1 MKVVLT
7 ESQYRAILLNES
19 RNEFTNYLSN
29 LKEFAETVITK
40 TEQDLKINLN
50 MLLIW
55 GAGVGGVMAPLNDF
69 IMSGNFNLNEFQ
81 VASILCAT
89 SAILFNENKSVI
101 KTLVDHIKK
110 QGIFE
115 VFSQVLKKGTKLRQ
129 TFFKFVESLNMT
141 LYTISNIMSYSFIIP
156 ILPIIWEM
164 SQSGIKG
171 NEVKEII
178 VRLMSF
184 GLVSVSGN
192 ALKELITK
200 LVARFRD

>member
-1 MKVVLT
+1 MKVVLS

-19 RNEFTNYLSN
+19 GDGLTNYLSN
-29 LKEFAETVITK
+29 LKEFANTVITK

-55 GAGVGGVMAPLNDF
+55 GAGVGGVMGPLNDF
-69 IMSGNFNLNEFQ
+69 IMNGNFNLNEFQ
-81 VASILCAT
+81 TAAILCAT
-89 SAILFNENKSVI
+89 SAILFNESKSVI
-101 KTLVDHIKK
+101 KTLVDYIKE

-115 VFSQVLKKGTKLRQ
+115 VFSQVLKKGTKLKQ
-129 TFFKFVESLNMT
+129 TFFKFIESLNMT

-156 ILPIIWEM
+156 ILPMIWEM

-171 NEVKEII
+171 DEVKGII
-178 VRLMSF
+178 VRLLSF

-192 ALKELITK
+192 ALKELISK
-200 LVARFRD
+200 LVVRFRD

>member
-7 ESQYRAILLNES
+7 ESQYRTILLNES
-19 RNEFTNYLSN
+19 RDEFTNYLSN

-89 SAILFNENKSVI
+89 SAILFNESKSTI
-101 KTLVDHIKK
+101 KTLVDYIKK
-110 QGIFE
+110 QGVFE

-129 TFFKFVESLNMT
+129 VFFKFIESLNMT
-141 LYTISNIMSYSFIIP
+141 MYTISNIMSYSFIIP

-171 NEVKEII
+171 NDVKEII

>member
-1 MKVVLT
+1 
-7 ESQYRAILLNES
+7 LNES
-19 RNEFTNYLSN
+19 RDEFTNYLSN

-200 LVARFRD
+200 LVARFRN

>member
-19 RNEFTNYLSN
+19 RDEFTNYLSN

-129 TFFKFVESLNMT
+129 TFFKFIESLNMT

-171 NEVKEII
+171 GEVKEII

>member
-19 RNEFTNYLSN
+19 RDEFTNYLSN

-200 LVARFRD
+200 LVARFRN

>member
-1 MKVVLT
+1 
-7 ESQYRAILLNES
+7 
-19 RNEFTNYLSN
+19 
-29 LKEFAETVITK
+29 
-40 TEQDLKINLN
+40 

-89 SAILFNENKSVI
+89 SAILFNESKSTI

-129 TFFKFVESLNMT
+129 TFFKFIESLNMT

-171 NEVKEII
+171 NDVKEII

>member
-19 RNEFTNYLSN
+19 RDEFTNYLSS
-29 LKEFAETVITK
+29 LKEFANNVITK
-40 TEQDLKINLN
+40 TEKDLKINLN

-55 GAGVGGVMAPLNDF
+55 GAGVGGVMGPLNEF
-69 IMSGNFNLNEFQ
+69 IMNGNFNLNQFQ

-89 SAILFNENKSVI
+89 SAILFNESKSTI
-101 KTLVDHIKK
+101 KTLVDYIQE

-115 VFSQVLKKGTKLRQ
+115 VFSQVLKKGTKLKQ
-129 TFFKFVESLNMT
+129 TFFKFIESLNMT

-171 NEVKEII
+171 GEVKEII

-184 GLVSVSGN
+184 GLVSISGN
-192 ALKELITK
+192 TLKELITK

>member
-19 RNEFTNYLSN
+19 RDEFTNYLSS
-29 LKEFAETVITK
+29 LIEFANNVITK

-55 GAGVGGVMAPLNDF
+55 GAGVGGVMGPLNEF
-69 IMSGNFNLNEFQ
+69 IMNGNFNLNQFQ

-89 SAILFNENKSVI
+89 SAILFNESKSTI
-101 KTLVDHIKK
+101 KTLVDYIQE

-115 VFSQVLKKGTKLRQ
+115 VFSQVLKKGTKLKQ
-129 TFFKFVESLNMT
+129 TFFKFIESLNMT

-156 ILPIIWEM
+156 ILPMIWEM

-171 NEVKEII
+171 DEVKGII
-178 VRLMSF
+178 VRLLSF

-192 ALKELITK
+192 ALKELISK
-200 LVARFRD
+200 LVVRFRD

>member
-19 RNEFTNYLSN
+19 RDEFTNYLSS
-29 LKEFAETVITK
+29 LKEFANNVITK

-55 GAGVGGVMAPLNDF
+55 GAGVGGVMGPLNEF
-69 IMSGNFNLNEFQ
+69 IMNGNFNLNQFQ

-89 SAILFNENKSVI
+89 SAILFNESKSTI
-101 KTLVDHIKK
+101 KTLVDYIQE

-115 VFSQVLKKGTKLRQ
+115 VFSQVLKKGTKLKQ
-129 TFFKFVESLNMT
+129 TFFKFIESLNMT

-171 NEVKEII
+171 GEVKEII

-184 GLVSVSGN
+184 GVVSISGN
-192 ALKELITK
+192 TLKELITK

>member
-19 RNEFTNYLSN
+19 RDEFTNYLSN

-129 TFFKFVESLNMT
+129 TFFKFIESLNMT

>member
-7 ESQYRAILLNES
+7 ESQYRTILLNES
-19 RNEFTNYLSN
+19 RDEFTNYLSN

-89 SAILFNENKSVI
+89 SAILFNESKSTI

-129 TFFKFVESLNMT
+129 VFFKFIESLNMT
-141 LYTISNIMSYSFIIP
+141 MYTISNIMSYSFIIP

-171 NEVKEII
+171 NDVKEII

>member
-19 RNEFTNYLSN
+19 RDEFTNYLSS
-29 LKEFAETVITK
+29 LKEFANNVITK

-55 GAGVGGVMAPLNDF
+55 GAGVGGVMGPLNEF
-69 IMSGNFNLNEFQ
+69 IMNGNFNLNQFQ

-89 SAILFNENKSVI
+89 SAILFNESKSTI
-101 KTLVDHIKK
+101 KTLVDYIQE

-115 VFSQVLKKGTKLRQ
+115 VFSQVLKKGTKLKQ
-129 TFFKFVESLNMT
+129 TFFKFIESLNMT

-171 NEVKEII
+171 GEVKEII

-184 GLVSVSGN
+184 GLVSISGN
-192 ALKELITK
+192 TLKELITK

>member
-19 RNEFTNYLSN
+19 RDEFTNYLSS
-29 LKEFAETVITK
+29 LKEFANNVITK

-55 GAGVGGVMAPLNDF
+55 GAGVGGVMGPLNEF
-69 IMSGNFNLNEFQ
+69 IMNGNFNLNEFQ

-89 SAILFNENKSVI
+89 SAILFNESKSTI
-101 KTLVDHIKK
+101 KTLVDYIKE

-115 VFSQVLKKGTKLRQ
+115 VFSQVLKKGTKLKQ
-129 TFFKFVESLNMT
+129 TFFKFIESLNMT

-171 NEVKEII
+171 GEVKEII

-184 GLVSVSGN
+184 GLVSISGN
-192 ALKELITK
+192 TLKELITK

>member
-19 RNEFTNYLSN
+19 RDEFTNYLSS
-29 LKEFAETVITK
+29 LKEFANNVITK

-55 GAGVGGVMAPLNDF
+55 GAGVGGVMGPLNEF
-69 IMSGNFNLNEFQ
+69 IMNGNFNLNEFQ

-89 SAILFNENKSVI
+89 SAILFNESKSTI
-101 KTLVDHIKK
+101 KTLVDYIQE

-115 VFSQVLKKGTKLRQ
+115 VFSQVLKKGTKLKQ
-129 TFFKFVESLNMT
+129 TFFKFIESLNMT

-171 NEVKEII
+171 GEVKEII

-184 GLVSVSGN
+184 GLVSISGN
-192 ALKELITK
+192 TLKELITK

>member
-7 ESQYRAILLNES
+7 ESQYRTILLNES
-19 RNEFTNYLSN
+19 RDEFTNYLSN

-89 SAILFNENKSVI
+89 SAILFNESKSTI

-129 TFFKFVESLNMT
+129 TFFKFIESLNMT

-171 NEVKEII
+171 NDVKEII

>member
-19 RNEFTNYLSN
+19 RDEFTNYLSN

-89 SAILFNENKSVI
+89 SAILFNESKSTI

-171 NEVKEII
+171 NDVKEII

>member
-1 MKVVLT
+1 
-7 ESQYRAILLNES
+7 
-19 RNEFTNYLSN
+19 
-29 LKEFAETVITK
+29 
-40 TEQDLKINLN
+40 

-129 TFFKFVESLNMT
+129 TFFKFIGSLNMT

>member
-19 RNEFTNYLSN
+19 TDGFTNYLKN
-29 LKEFAETVITK
+29 LKEFATTVITK

-55 GAGVGGVMAPLNDF
+55 GAGVGGVMGPLNDF
-69 IMSGNFNLNEFQ
+69 IMNGNFNLNEFQ

-89 SAILFNENKSVI
+89 SAVLFNESKSVI
-101 KTLVDHIKK
+101 KTLVDYIKE

-115 VFSQVLKKGTKLRQ
+115 VFTQVLKKGTKLKQ
-129 TFFKFVESLNMT
+129 TFFKFIESLNMT
-141 LYTISNIMSYSFIIP
+141 LYTISNIMSYAFIIP

-171 NEVKEII
+171 GDVKEII

-192 ALKELITK
+192 TLKELISK
-200 LVARFRD
+200 LIVRFRD

>member
-19 RNEFTNYLSN
+19 RDEFTNYLSN

-89 SAILFNENKSVI
+89 SAILFNESKSTI

>member
-19 RNEFTNYLSN
+19 RDEFTNYLSN

>member
-19 RNEFTNYLSN
+19 RDEFTNYLSN

-55 GAGVGGVMAPLNDF
+55 GAGVGGVMVPLNDF

-89 SAILFNENKSVI
+89 SAILFNESKSTI
-101 KTLVDHIKK
+101 KTLVDYIKK
-110 QGIFE
+110 QGVFE

-129 TFFKFVESLNMT
+129 VFFKFIESLNMT
-141 LYTISNIMSYSFIIP
+141 MYTISNIMSYSFIIP

-171 NEVKEII
+171 GEVKEII

>member
-19 RNEFTNYLSN
+19 RDEFTNYLSN

-89 SAILFNENKSVI
+89 SAILFNESKSTI

-129 TFFKFVESLNMT
+129 TFFKFIESLNMT

-171 NEVKEII
+171 NDVKEII

>member
-19 RNEFTNYLSN
+19 RDEFTNYLSS
-29 LKEFAETVITK
+29 LKEFANNVITK

-55 GAGVGGVMAPLNDF
+55 GAGVGGVMGPLNEF
-69 IMSGNFNLNEFQ
+69 IMNGNFNLNQFQ

-89 SAILFNENKSVI
+89 SAILFNESKSVI
-101 KTLVDHIKK
+101 KKLVDYIKE

-115 VFSQVLKKGTKLRQ
+115 VFSQVLKKGTKLKQ
-129 TFFKFVESLNMT
+129 TFFKFIESLNMT

-156 ILPIIWEM
+156 ILPMIWEM

-171 NEVKEII
+171 DEVKGII
-178 VRLMSF
+178 VRLLSF

-192 ALKELITK
+192 ALKELISK
-200 LVARFRD
+200 LVVRFRD

>member
-19 RNEFTNYLSN
+19 RDEFTNYLSN

-89 SAILFNENKSVI
+89 SAILFNESKSTI

-129 TFFKFVESLNMT
+129 TFFKFIESLNMT

>member
-19 RNEFTNYLSN
+19 RDEFTNYLSN

-129 TFFKFVESLNMT
+129 TFFKFIESLIMT

>member
-19 RNEFTNYLSN
+19 RDEFTNYLSN

-89 SAILFNENKSVI
+89 SAILFNESKSTI

-129 TFFKFVESLNMT
+129 TFFKFIESLNMT

-171 NEVKEII
+171 GEVKEII

>member
-19 RNEFTNYLSN
+19 RDEFTNYLSN

-89 SAILFNENKSVI
+89 SAILFNESKSTI

-129 TFFKFVESLNMT
+129 VFFKFIESLNMT
-141 LYTISNIMSYSFIIP
+141 MYTISNIMSYSFIIP

-171 NEVKEII
+171 NDVKEII

>member
-19 RNEFTNYLSN
+19 RDEFTNYLSN

-89 SAILFNENKSVI
+89 SAILFNESKSTI
-101 KTLVDHIKK
+101 KTLVDYIKK
-110 QGIFE
+110 QGVFE

-129 TFFKFVESLNMT
+129 VFFKFIESLNMT
-141 LYTISNIMSYSFIIP
+141 MYTISNIMSYSFIIP

-171 NEVKEII
+171 GEVKEII

>member
-19 RNEFTNYLSN
+19 RDEFTNYLSN

-89 SAILFNENKSVI
+89 SAILFNESKSTI

-110 QGIFE
+110 QCIFE

-129 TFFKFVESLNMT
+129 TFFKFIESLNMT
-141 LYTISNIMSYSFIIP
+141 MYTISNIMSYSFIIP

-171 NEVKEII
+171 GEVKEII

>member
-19 RNEFTNYLSN
+19 RDEFTNYLSN

-81 VASILCAT
+81 AASILCAT
-89 SAILFNENKSVI
+89 SAILFNESKSTI
-101 KTLVDHIKK
+101 KTLVDYIKK
-110 QGIFE
+110 QGVFE

-129 TFFKFVESLNMT
+129 VFFKFIESLNMT
-141 LYTISNIMSYSFIIP
+141 MYTISNIMSYSFIIP

>member
-19 RNEFTNYLSN
+19 RDEFTNYLSN

-89 SAILFNENKSVI
+89 SAILFNESKSTI
-101 KTLVDHIKK
+101 KTLVDYIKK
-110 QGIFE
+110 QGVFE

-129 TFFKFVESLNMT
+129 VFFKFIESLNMT
-141 LYTISNIMSYSFIIP
+141 MYTISNIMSYSFIIP

-171 NEVKEII
+171 NDVKEII

>member
-19 RNEFTNYLSN
+19 RDEFTNYLSS
-29 LKEFAETVITK
+29 LKEFANNVITK

-55 GAGVGGVMAPLNDF
+55 GAGVGGVMGPLNDF
-69 IMSGNFNLNEFQ
+69 IMNGNFNLNEFQ
-81 VASILCAT
+81 TAAILCAT
-89 SAILFNENKSVI
+89 SAILFNESKSVI
-101 KTLVDHIKK
+101 KKLVDYIKE

-115 VFSQVLKKGTKLRQ
+115 VFSQVLKKGTKLKQ
-129 TFFKFVESLNMT
+129 TFFKFIESLNMT

-156 ILPIIWEM
+156 ILPMIWEM

-171 NEVKEII
+171 DEVKGII
-178 VRLMSF
+178 VRLLSF

-192 ALKELITK
+192 ALKELISK
-200 LVARFRD
+200 LVVRFRD

>member
-19 RNEFTNYLSN
+19 RDEFTNYLSN

-129 TFFKFVESLNMT
+129 VFFKFIESLNMT
-141 LYTISNIMSYSFIIP
+141 MYTISNIMSYSFIIP